1 MKSFR
6 RSIKAAK
13 GFKWT
18 YTGLTMDFLLDFL
31 KKKEK
36 GSGEEASLQTSPLQK
51 QILPVLLLPIQNIN
65 SEALEIVYK

>member
-6 RSIKAAK
+6 RSVKAAK

-31 KKKEK
+31 KKK

>member
-1 MKSFR
+1 MDTHRFNNEF
-6 RSIKAAK
+6 I
-13 GFKWT
+13 
-18 YTGLTMDFLLDFL
+18 TGFL
-31 KKKEK
+31 KKKNKEK

>member
-1 MKSFR
+1 MDTHRFNN
-6 RSIKAAK
+6 
-13 GFKWT
+13 GFLK
-18 YTGLTMDFLLDFL
+18 

>member
-1 MKSFR
+1 MN
-6 RSIKAAK
+6 
-13 GFKWT
+13 
-18 YTGLTMDFLLDFL
+18 FLLDFL
-31 KKKEK
+31 KKKKKEK

>member
-1 MKSFR
+1 MDTHRFNNEFLT
-6 RSIKAAK
+6 
-13 GFKWT
+13 GFLK
-18 YTGLTMDFLLDFL
+18 